1 MENNVLTKMLL
12 RSAMPTVQ
20 KFVESGKID
29 AIFRELKSQYQ
40 VFVDDTDSSVEILIT
55 TESDGVEYVNVVSL
69 TKDLRV
75 TKLLYQQQLSEL
87 ITDLFTKADM

>member
-12 RSAMPTVQ
+12 RSVMPTVQ

-29 AIFRELKSQYQ
+29 TIFQELKSQYS
-40 VFVDDTDSSVEILIT
+40 VFVDDPDSSVEILIT
-55 TESDGVEYVNVVSL
+55 TESDGVEYVNVVVL
-69 TKDLRV
+69 TKDLHI
-75 TKLLYQQQLSEL
+75 TKLLYQQQLSGL

>member
-12 RSAMPTVQ
+12 RSVMPTVQ

-29 AIFRELKSQYQ
+29 AIFKELKSQYS
-40 VFVDDTDSSVEILIT
+40 VFVDDPDSSVEILIT
-55 TESDGVEYVNVVSL
+55 TESDGVEYVNVVAL

-75 TKLLYQQQLSEL
+75 TKLLYQQQLSGL